1 MLTEAAKI
9 ADLSAQCDEGVEV
22 ACSQVS
28 SEDAAKAAWLSKLDV
43 PNWGAAAQV
52 VNDIIE
58 VTNMN
63 PSADA
68 AKAAW
73 LAKLDPPTWGKAAA
87 AITEVVS
94 EAAQIAD
101 LSAKCESGEQVA
113 CKHLSNE
120 DKAKAA
126 WLSKLD
132 LPAWGQVA
140 ATVSAGAVATLGAG
154 THAAKAAW
162 LSKIEDN
169 QPTWIGHG
177 AAAVGK
183 VVPTA
188 APVVAAPVSAE
199 ASAKA
204 AWLSKLDQPT
214 WGAAASVL
222 TEAAVIADLSA
233 QCESGEVTACT
244 SLSRE
249 DEAKAAWLS
258 KLDVPDWGAAAQ
270 VVNDIA
276 ALKPNEDA
284 AKAAWLSKLD
294 APTWGQA
301 ASALSNVVTAAAEM
315 ADLSAKCESGE
326 QKACTSLSNEDAA
339 KRAWLSKL
347 DLPTWGQ
354 VAAEVSA
361 GAVAAV
367 AGESAAK
374 AAWLSKIED
383 NQPAWVSKMQG
394 AAGKV
399 VPTASVPEPV
409 VVAASSDEAAAK
421 AAWLS
426 KLDVPI
432 APTSEAS
439 AKRAWL
445 SKLDQPTWGAAAS
458 ALYEAASI
466 ADLSAQC
473 DEGVQTA
480 CSQVSGED
488 AAKAA
493 WLSKLD
499 VPSWGAAAQVVN
511 DILEVTNLN
520 PSEDAAKAAW
530 LAKLDAP
537 TWGQA
542 ASALTEVVAEA
553 AQMADLTAKCES
565 GEQKA
570 CTNLSNEDK
579 AKREWL
585 SKLDV
590 PAWGQVAATVSS
602 GAVAV
607 AGEVDAKAAW
617 LSKIEDNTPAWLSKI
632 GRSSTVGKVV
642 PTGRDSAAVKESLFL
657 ARQKSELAITEL
669 DTMVRII
676 KDIKTLVEN

>member
-1 MLTEAAKI
+1 MSVATPPFLQHLTNEDEAKRAWLSKLDVPTWGQVASTVSEAAAAATITQVK
-9 ADLSAQCDEGVEV
+9 DDE
-22 ACSQVS
+22 
-28 SEDAAKAAWLSKLDV
+28 AAKAAWLSKLD
-43 PNWGAAAQV
+43 
-52 VNDIIE
+52 E
-58 VTNMN
+58 
-63 PSADA
+63 PS
-68 AKAAW
+68 W
-73 LAKLDPPTWGKAAA
+73 
-87 AITEVVS
+87 VS
-94 EAAQIAD
+94 
-101 LSAKCESGEQVA
+101 
-113 CKHLSNE
+113 
-120 DKAKAA
+120 
-126 WLSKLD
+126 
-132 LPAWGQVA
+132 P
-140 ATVSAGAVATLGAG
+140 GAG
-154 THAAKAAW
+154 GLTDPSW
-162 LSKIEDN
+162 
-169 QPTWIGHG
+169 G
-177 AAAVGK
+177 VGK
-183 VVPTA
+183 VVPTE
-188 APVVAAPVSAE
+188 PVS
-199 ASAKA
+199 S
-204 AWLSKLDQPT
+204 PV
-214 WGAAASVL
+214 GF
-222 TEAAVIADLSA
+222 
-233 QCESGEVTACT
+233 VT
-244 SLSRE
+244 
-249 DEAKAAWLS
+249 
-258 KLDVPDWGAAAQ
+258 P
-270 VVNDIA
+270 
-276 ALKPNEDA
+276 
-284 AKAAWLSKLD
+284 
-294 APTWGQA
+294 
-301 ASALSNVVTAAAEM
+301 
-315 ADLSAKCESGE
+315 
-326 QKACTSLSNEDAA
+326 
-339 KRAWLSKL
+339 
-347 DLPTWGQ
+347 
-354 VAAEVSA
+354 
-361 GAVAAV
+361 
-367 AGESAAK
+367 
-374 AAWLSKIED
+374 
-383 NQPAWVSKMQG
+383 
-394 AAGKV
+394 
-399 VPTASVPEPV
+399 
-409 VVAASSDEAAAK
+409 SDEAAAK

-426 KLDVPI
+426 KLDL
-432 APTSEAS
+432 PTTPNNEAS